1 MWSSNR
7 VGTWNVGIVAVVGV
21 LTLTG
26 AATVAV
32 ARPRPGSGGVG
43 SVGNPPALLNGKKT
57 FTVKFKARSVPKF
70 FLSSSPGNRR
80 GAHHVKSRSHGT
92 GKATLSVPR
101 HLAFGAYFVL
111 ACSGGRCVGSKKPGV
126 VQIPRAGSKGAP
138 RPAPPARAALDS
150 AATVT
155 ATIGKNGGT
164 IHAAG
169 PGGTRYTLVI
179 NRGSLAQ
186 NTVIAMTPLR
196 GLSEAK
202 LHDKFVGGV
211 QFAPEGLLLVHGGT
225 LTIKPKK
232 GVPAR
237 RRVALGYDAG
247 GTHLHVVP
255 VTPKDKQIQI
265 PIAHF
270 SGASAENS
278 SDGGGPSGEPPPS
291 DNSGFYGQLLSQL
304 IADQANGD
312 FDNADFQ
319 SAAASILNDYLNAI
333 MKEEVPPGLNDDD
346 AAQTAIRDL
355 LDWARTE
362 ALVLGKVDELPDVS
376 PTILKLLEGV
386 YKRAQQRCA
395 AHDLS
400 QIPRILDTDRTE
412 QLVTGNEHHTIPDD
426 VKCLKFKI
434 SFDSSIQDAG
444 GNFNGEFDM
453 EVVSNPTV
461 QVDPANLLLT
471 GQAPDTYSA
480 GFPTGSKTQSFTCPG
495 GGNFDETDTMTG
507 SKGDTLKVL
516 KLVLPDLST
525 LSAPGAAQTIQLVID
540 PGIPEER
547 LDINKTGDCPSDQTV
562 FEPFWEGDFL
572 STPMAGMTPAPFG
585 DSFAFIFTLT
595 LANGQADIANQT
607 FTGTDSSGNSGNA
620 VSEQTTI
627 DIMHTP
633 PGP

>member
-1 MWSSNR
+1 VS
-7 VGTWNVGIVAVVGV
+7 
-21 LTLTG
+21 
-26 AATVAV
+26 
-32 ARPRPGSGGVG
+32 
-43 SVGNPPALLNGKKT
+43 SVGNPPGLLNGKKT
-57 FTVKFKARSVPKF
+57 FTVRFKAGSVPTF
-70 FLSSSPGNRR
+70 FLSPSPGNRR
-80 GAHHVKSRSHGT
+80 GAHRVKSRSP
-92 GKATLSVPR
+92 GKGEAALSVPR

-111 ACSGGRCVGSKKPGV
+111 ACVAGRCVGSKKPGV
-126 VQIPRAGSKGAP
+126 LQIPRAGSKGAP
-138 RPAPPARAALDS
+138 RPAPPAKAALDS
-150 AATVT
+150 AAAVT
-155 ATIGKNGGT
+155 ATIGENGGT
-164 IHAAG
+164 VHATG

-196 GLSEAK
+196 GLSEAE
-202 LHDKFVGGV
+202 LHDTFVGGV

-225 LTIKPKK
+225 LTISPLK
-232 GVPAR
+232 GVPAG

-255 VTPKDKQIQI
+255 VTPRVKQIQI

-278 SDGGGPSGEPPPS
+278 SDGGGPAGEPPPS

-312 FDNADFQ
+312 LDNADFQ
-319 SAAASILNDYLNAI
+319 SAAASILDDYLNAI
-333 MKEEVPPGLNDDD
+333 MKDEVPPGLSDDD
-346 AAQTAIRDL
+346 AAKTAIRDL
-355 LDWARTE
+355 LDWARTQ
-362 ALVLGKVDELPDVS
+362 ALVLGRVDELPDVS

-412 QLVTGNEHHTIPDD
+412 QLVTDSEHHTIPED

-434 SFDSSIQDAG
+434 SFDSSIQDVG
-444 GNFNGEFDM
+444 GNFDGEFDM

-461 QVDPANLLLT
+461 QVDPANLLLI
-471 GQAPDTYSA
+471 GQAPDTYA
-480 GFPTGSKTQSFTCPG
+480 TGFPTGSKTQSLTCPG
-495 GGNFDETDTMTG
+495 GGSFSETDTMTG
-507 SKGDTLKVL
+507 SVGSTLQVL

-525 LSAPGAAQTIQLVID
+525 LASPGAAQTLQLLID
-540 PGIPEER
+540 PGVPEER
-547 LDINKTGDCPSDQTV
+547 LDISKTGNCPSDTTAL
-562 FEPFWEGDFL
+562 EPFWEGDFL
-572 STPMAGMTPAPFG
+572 TTPMSGLTAAPFG

-595 LANGQADIANQT
+595 LTNGQADIANQT
-607 FTGTDSSGNSGNA
+607 FTGTDSSGSSGNA

-627 DIMHTP
+627 DITHTP
-633 PGP
+633 PAP